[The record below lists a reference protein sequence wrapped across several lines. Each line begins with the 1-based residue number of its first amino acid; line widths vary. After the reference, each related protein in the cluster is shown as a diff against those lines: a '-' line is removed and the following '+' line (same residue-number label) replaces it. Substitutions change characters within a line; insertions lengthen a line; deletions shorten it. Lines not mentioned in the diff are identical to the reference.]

1 MATFKKMIQSCDIA
15 IIGGGLAGLTAALHL
30 SNSNFKVLVF
40 EKNPYPRHKVCGE
53 YISNEVLPY
62 LNSLGIHPFKLG
74 AKSINL
80 LQVSN
85 RNGLDS
91 KSQLPLGGF
100 GLSRYTLDHHL
111 HTKVN
116 ERLPVFQETVTEV
129 QFQNN
134 QNTIKTLSGNTFQA
148 RFVIGAFGK
157 RSNLDKTLQRPFIQK
172 KTQWMAVKSHYT
184 GDFPEHMVALHHFKG
199 GYCGLSKVETND
211 VNLCYLTTIDA
222 FKPYKVLSDF
232 EEHVLSENPFLN
244 SFLKQATPV
253 FDTPLTI
260 SQISF
265 ERKKAVDK
273 HVFMIGDSASLIH
286 PLCGNGMA
294 MAITA
299 AKLVAETFLLNK
311 NAKRNE
317 LEKIYIQKW
326 NSTFSKRLNYGRL
339 LQAVMMHSILLN
351 TGLKLSKRNTNLI
364 SFAVSKTHGKP
375 L

>member
-1 MATFKKMIQSCDIA
+1 MIQSCDIA

-30 SNSNFKVLVF
+30 SNSNFNVLVF

-53 YISNEVLPY
+53 YVSNEVLPY
-62 LNSLGIHPFKLG
+62 LNSLGIHPFQLG
-74 AKSINL
+74 AKSISL

-85 RNGLDS
+85 RNGLES
-91 KSQLPLGGF
+91 KSQLQLGGF
-100 GLSRYTLDHHL
+100 GISRYTLDHHL
-111 HTKVN
+111 YTKVK
-116 ERLPVFQETVTEV
+116 ERVPVLQETVTEV
-129 QFQNN
+129 KFQSN
-134 QNTIKTLSGNTFQA
+134 QSTIETLSGNTVQA

-157 RSNLDKTLQRPFIQK
+157 RSNLDKSLLRPFIQK

-184 GDFPEHMVALHHFKG
+184 GDFPEHMVSLHHFKG
-199 GYCGLSKVETND
+199 GYCGLSKIENNN

-222 FKPYKVLSDF
+222 FKRYKVINDF
-232 EEHVLSENPFLN
+232 EENALSENPFLKN
-244 SFLKQATPV
+244 FLKQATPV

-265 ERKKAVDK
+265 ERKKAVDN

-299 AKLVAETFLLNK
+299 AKLVADTFLQNK
-311 NAKRNE
+311 NSKRNE
-317 LEKIYIQKW
+317 LEKIYMQKW
-326 NSTFSKRLNYGRL
+326 NSTFSKRLSYGRL
-339 LQAVMMHSILLN
+339 LQAVMMNSILLN